1 MEKLIEKFKKVPK
14 TLNYDDLKTILN
26 HFGYIEDTGGKTSG
40 SSIKFINDKKKII
53 MFHTP
58 HPQKEVKSYVI
69 KLVLKHLKENG
80 DLSE

>member
-1 MEKLIEKFKKVPK
+1 MEKLIEKFKREPK
-14 TLNYDDLKTILN
+14 TFNYDDLKSVLN
-26 HFGYIEDTGGKTSG
+26 HFGYIENTGGKTSG
-40 SSIKFINDKKKII
+40 SSIKFVNPEKKVIV
-53 MFHTP
+53 FHTP